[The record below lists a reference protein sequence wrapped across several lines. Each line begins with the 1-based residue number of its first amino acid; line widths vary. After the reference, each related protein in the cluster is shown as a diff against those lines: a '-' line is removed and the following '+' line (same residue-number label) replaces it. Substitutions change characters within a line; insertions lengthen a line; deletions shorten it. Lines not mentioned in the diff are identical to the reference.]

1 MFEQAGWTCSEAA
14 NGQEAI
20 DEAQSFAPD
29 IIVLDLSMPVMNG
42 LTAGRVLSQHL
53 PQTPLILFTSVGR
66 VLRSEDLQR
75 AGFSALISKTNADE
89 LLNTAQT
96 LLCRP

>member
-1 MFEQAGWTCSEAA
+1 MFEGADWTCSEAA

-42 LTAGRVLSQHL
+42 LTAGRILTQLL
-53 PQTPLILFTSVGR
+53 PQTPLILFTSVGG

-75 AGFSALISKTNADE
+75 AGFSALISKASADD
-89 LLNTAQT
+89 LLTTAQT
-96 LLCRP
+96 LLRRP